1 MTNEKEHVTPEAGQE
16 AMPAGEEALDRP
28 AEELSPEEQLE
39 QEKRQRWARCAEA
52 VREQGKEEQY
62 LTLSDLCAWQEMEKD
77 DAAAMMRELME
88 QEEYK
93 DICVYQG
100 AKDLY
105 YYTYPTLAHNYVKN
119 VALAQEDDL
128 PHTIAEIV
136 RYESKIYPRA
146 TAIETFSKF
155 PYHYTEIQTRRALE
169 LMAKLP
175 EYADIETYVSGKK
188 KTYIFST
195 KYLSR
200 MLWAVPGGE
209 AQGNRCGPAN
219 AASGRLSGLLLF
231 LPARA

>member
-200 MLWAVPGGE
+200 AY
-209 AQGNRCGPAN
+209 A
-219 AASGRLSGLLLF
+219 
-231 LPARA
+231 

>member
-1 MTNEKEHVTPEAGQE
+1 MTNEKEHVTPESGQE
-16 AMPAGEEALDRP
+16 AMPAGEEAMDRP

-128 PHTIAEIV
+128 PHTIAETV

-200 MLWAVPGGE
+200 AY
-209 AQGNRCGPAN
+209 
-219 AASGRLSGLLLF
+219 ASSLVEMQEDVRIWL
-231 LPARA
+231 

>member
-200 MLWAVPGGE
+200 AY
-209 AQGNRCGPAN
+209 
-219 AASGRLSGLLLF
+219 ASSLVEMREDVRIWL
-231 LPARA
+231 